1 MNKIIVVAL
10 IAATATGANAAGKKC
25 EHGNTPAARM
35 LCRYE
40 RGTAPA
46 YYRGCVDMAARL
58 EGLDYATRAC
68 WDAYESDRAAPHRQH
83 KQKGGVK

>member
-1 MNKIIVVAL
+1 MKKIIIAAL

-25 EHGNTPAARM
+25 EHGNTPDARM

-46 YYRGCVDMAARL
+46 YYRGCVDMVSQL
-58 EGLDYATRAC
+58 EGLDYAAVAC
-68 WDAYESDRAAPHRQH
+68 YDAYESDKAARAQA
-83 KQKGGVK
+83 KQAKEGAK